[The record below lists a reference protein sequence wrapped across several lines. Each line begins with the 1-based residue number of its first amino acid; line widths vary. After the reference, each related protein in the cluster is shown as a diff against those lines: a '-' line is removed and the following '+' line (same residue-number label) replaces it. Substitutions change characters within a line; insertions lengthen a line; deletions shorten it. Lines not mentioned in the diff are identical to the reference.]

1 MQEVLTA
8 QAGQTLQQV
17 EAKIETEAKAKKD
30 ATGIKKE
37 PEKKKKVRKRTNKS
51 KSKKQATVDGSLV
64 GLAGLANGAVLKTAN
79 LALDYFSSPV
89 IIDIDNMSAEEKA
102 SLNSQAIAVLEHYGS
117 NLESV
122 NPLVAYSIAL
132 CIIGLNNAKANP
144 KKTEPARIGHREAGD
159 GQDDISK
166 DATATSS

>member
-17 EAKIETEAKAKKD
+17 ESKIAKEAEAKAEAKAPQKD
-30 ATGIKKE
+30 T
-37 PEKKKKVRKRTNKS
+37 EKKKKGRKRGSKNKV
-51 KSKKQATVDGSLV
+51 KKQSPPNESLA

-89 IIDIDNMSAEEKA
+89 IIDIDNMSAEEKTT
-102 SLNSQAIAVLEHYGS
+102 LNAQAIAVLEHYGS
-117 NLESV
+117 NLDSV
-122 NPLVAYSIAL
+122 NPVVAYSIAL

-144 KKTEPARIGHREAGD
+144 KTESTGAGD
-159 GQDDISK
+159 RETGNGENHLPSS
-166 DATATSS
+166 ATTTGS